1 MSERADEL
9 RVTTPSDVEITMS
22 RTFDA
27 PRDRLFAAYASREHL
42 RRWWARGNPMD
53 CELDFRPGGSY
64 RFVEHAPDGDYAFH
78 GEYQEITAP
87 ERIVHTFEFEGTPGE
102 VLVDTVTFEERDGRT
117 TLTTVTRF
125 DSREARD
132 AMLRAGMVGGAAESL
147 RRLAEI
153 LPTLP

>member
-1 MSERADEL
+1 MTEHAGEL
-9 RVTTPSDVEITMS
+9 AVSTPSDVEITMS

-27 PRDRLFAAYASREHL
+27 PRDRVFAAHGSCEHL

-64 RFVEHAPDGDYAFH
+64 RFVEHDPDGNDYAFH
-78 GEYQEITAP
+78 GEYQEIVVP
-87 ERIVHTFEFEGTPGE
+87 ERIVSTFEFEGAPGE
-102 VLVDTVTFEERDGRT
+102 VLVDTVTFEEADGRT
-117 TLTTVTRF
+117 TVTTVSRF

-132 AMLRAGMVGGAAESL
+132 AMLRVGMVDGAAQSL

-153 LPTLP
+153 L